1 MSQRASGYERR
12 PNEDYGTPSWLA
24 ETIAPY
30 LRSERV
36 VAVWEPMAGDGLLAQ
51 ALKGAGFSTLG
62 TAADFFR
69 FVQPPVHAI
78 VSNPAYG
85 QQGALACQFI
95 VNALSLD
102 VRVVC
107 TLLRVDFDS
116 AKTRVHLF
124 RDCPRFAGKIVLLD
138 RIKWF
143 DGPSGPSDNHAWFV
157 WNRGHRGDPWTR
169 YAERPG

>member
-85 QQGALACQFI
+85 Q
-95 VNALSLD
+95 
-102 VRVVC
+102 
-107 TLLRVDFDS
+107 
-116 AKTRVHLF
+116 
-124 RDCPRFAGKIVLLD
+124 
-138 RIKWF
+138 
-143 DGPSGPSDNHAWFV
+143 
-157 WNRGHRGDPWTR
+157 
-169 YAERPG
+169 